1 MSVEDASL
9 DRRKTVRQSAARN
22 TARKLSAEAAGTFIL
37 VMVGTGAIVLDANM
51 GGTLGDAGIGA
62 AFGLAVFSAIY
73 LLGRIS
79 GAHVNPAVT
88 LGLAV
93 TGHFPL
99 SLVPWYWGAQLAG
112 AAAASAVVA
121 ALSGGAATLGGTLPS
136 GAPLE
141 SLLVEMGISF
151 VLMLVIA
158 TVAVGFRTPHLAVAF
173 SVGATVGLFA
183 TLAGPISGASM
194 NPARSFGPALVGG
207 GFEHHWLYWAGPL
220 TGCVLAAL
228 LFLVLKRSIRARNV

>member
-9 DRRKTVRQSAARN
+9 DRRKTVRRSAARN

-37 VMVGTGAIVLDANM
+37 VFVGTGAIVLDANM
-51 GGTLGDAGIGA
+51 GGTLGNAGIGV
-62 AFGLAVFSAIY
+62 AFGLGVFSAIY

-79 GAHVNPAVT
+79 GSHVNPAVT

-99 SLVPWYWGAQLAG
+99 SLVPSYWVPQLAG

-121 ALSGGAATLGGTLPS
+121 ALSGNAGTLGETLPS

-141 SLLVEMGISF
+141 SLVVEMGISF

-158 TVAVGFRTPHLAVAF
+158 TVAVGFKTPHLAVAF

-183 TLAGPISGASM
+183 TMAGPISGASM

-207 GFEHHWLYWAGPL
+207 GFEHQWLYWAGPL

-228 LFLVLKRSIRARNV
+228 LFRVLKRSIGVRNG